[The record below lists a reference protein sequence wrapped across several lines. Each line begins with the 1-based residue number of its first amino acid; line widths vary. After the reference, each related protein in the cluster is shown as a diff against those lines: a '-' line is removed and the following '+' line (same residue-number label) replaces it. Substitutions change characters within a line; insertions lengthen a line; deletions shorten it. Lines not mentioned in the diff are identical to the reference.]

1 MDFNDTM
8 DNHAQPSSMEQH
20 IDFDEILSK
29 YRADPYDYVDIC
41 TTHTGRIN
49 FKVMENT
56 AVEGPSGKWRHLP
69 GTLLFEL
76 HRERNPK
83 PFHSPTNGV
92 VSELRSELE
101 GHFVEAGE
109 KVLTIRH
116 PLSKREII
124 ENILR
129 QVLIPFKAPERA
141 KYFFSLDLQ
150 AKIDKYGQR
159 SVSIRPGDEILTM
172 SLMKR
177 DTPVY
182 YTGEPGIVHTV
193 YFKPGVSVAQ
203 GEPLI
208 GICPVE
214 KLPLIEKI
222 ITRVKAEWE

>member
-1 MDFNDTM
+1 MNNDSLTP
-8 DNHAQPSSMEQH
+8 NTEQH
-20 IDFDEILSK
+20 IDFDEILSQ

-41 TTHTGRIN
+41 TMHTGRIR
-49 FKVMENT
+49 FKVREDSP
-56 AVEGPSGKWRHLP
+56 VQGPSGKWRHLQ
-69 GTLLFEL
+69 GTLLYEL

-83 PFHSPTNGV
+83 PIHSRTNGV
-92 VSELRSELE
+92 ISHIRSELE

-129 QVLIPFKAPERA
+129 QVLLPFRAPERA

-159 SVSIRPGDEILTM
+159 SVSIKPGDEILTM

-182 YTGEPGIVHTV
+182 YTGEPGIIHSV
-193 YFKPGVSVAQ
+193 YFKPGVSTEQ
-203 GEPLI
+203 GESLL
-208 GICPVE
+208 GVCPEE
-214 KLPLIEKI
+214 KLPLIQKI